1 MAKAVNWQ
9 SRNQHLNGKIP
20 FRSKLSCGQLKT
32 GFRGEQGIYPS
43 YPLTAAWNANNL
55 KAFLLLIVRIGA
67 AFSCRWLFSVR
78 GGFSLHRAYS
88 ISPGWNREGMAGRRQ
103 YTAFAPFDEVKQPP
117 TIHPKAGQQNGTT
130 CTAGS
135 RKCFVRTR
143 ILLHRQRQGS
153 SRSHS
158 CSTDGPVFLLCG
170 IGSRSSRG
178 FSLWF
183 LSPPF
188 RLLKNSPYLSVHFES
203 KMTPPFENKFAAVK
217 KHLSYTSTFFE
228 GLLHW

>member
-20 FRSKLSCGQLKT
+20 FRSKSSCGQLKT

-88 ISPGWNREGMAGRRQ
+88 ISPGWNREGMIGRRPRSVLIPPG
-103 YTAFAPFDEVKQPP
+103 TATPFPMACP
-117 TIHPKAGQQNGTT
+117 AAGQRSGTI
-130 CTAGS
+130 CREAN
-135 RKCFVRTR
+135 RKYSGRRHIPPRRPEKYSFRYR
-143 ILLHRQRQGS
+143 
-153 SRSHS
+153 S
-158 CSTDGPVFLLCG
+158 CSTRVPVYASGGTADNSSPESDCG
-170 IGSRSSRG
+170 
-178 FSLWF
+178 
-183 LSPPF
+183 
-188 RLLKNSPYLSVHFES
+188 
-203 KMTPPFENKFAAVK
+203 
-217 KHLSYTSTFFE
+217 
-228 GLLHW
+228 

>member
-20 FRSKLSCGQLKT
+20 FRSKSSCGQLKT

-88 ISPGWNREGMAGRRQ
+88 ISPGWNREGMIGRRPRSVLIPPG
-103 YTAFAPFDEVKQPP
+103 TATPFPMACP
-117 TIHPKAGQQNGTT
+117 AAGQRSGTI
-130 CTAGS
+130 CREAN
-135 RKCFVRTR
+135 RKYSGRRHIPPRRPEEYSCRR
-143 ILLHRQRQGS
+143 R
-153 SRSHS
+153 S
-158 CSTDGPVFLLCG
+158 CSTRVPVYASGGTADNSSPESDCG
-170 IGSRSSRG
+170 
-178 FSLWF
+178 
-183 LSPPF
+183 
-188 RLLKNSPYLSVHFES
+188 
-203 KMTPPFENKFAAVK
+203 
-217 KHLSYTSTFFE
+217 
-228 GLLHW
+228 

>member
-43 YPLTAAWNANNL
+43 YPFTAAWNANNL

-88 ISPGWNREGMAGRRQ
+88 ISPGWNREGMIGRRPRSVLIPPG
-103 YTAFAPFDEVKQPP
+103 TATPFPMACP
-117 TIHPKAGQQNGTT
+117 AAGQRSGTI
-130 CTAGS
+130 CREAN
-135 RKCFVRTR
+135 RKYSGRRHISPRRPEEYSFRYR
-143 ILLHRQRQGS
+143 
-153 SRSHS
+153 S
-158 CSTDGPVFLLCG
+158 CSTRVPVYASGGTADNSSPESDCG
-170 IGSRSSRG
+170 
-178 FSLWF
+178 
-183 LSPPF
+183 
-188 RLLKNSPYLSVHFES
+188 
-203 KMTPPFENKFAAVK
+203 
-217 KHLSYTSTFFE
+217 
-228 GLLHW
+228 

>member
-20 FRSKLSCGQLKT
+20 FRSKSSCGQLKT

-88 ISPGWNREGMAGRRQ
+88 ISPGWNREGMIGRRPRSVLIPPG
-103 YTAFAPFDEVKQPP
+103 TATPFPMACPATGQRSGTICREANRRYSGRRHIPP
-117 TIHPKAGQQNGTT
+117 
-130 CTAGS
+130 
-135 RKCFVRTR
+135 
-143 ILLHRQRQGS
+143 HRPEEYSFCYR
-153 SRSHS
+153 S
-158 CSTDGPVFLLCG
+158 CSTRVPVYASGGTADNSSPESDCG
-170 IGSRSSRG
+170 
-178 FSLWF
+178 
-183 LSPPF
+183 
-188 RLLKNSPYLSVHFES
+188 
-203 KMTPPFENKFAAVK
+203 
-217 KHLSYTSTFFE
+217 
-228 GLLHW
+228 

>member
-88 ISPGWNREGMAGRRQ
+88 ISPGWNREGMIGRRPRSVLIPPG
-103 YTAFAPFDEVKQPP
+103 TATPFPMACP
-117 TIHPKAGQQNGTT
+117 AAGQRSGTI
-130 CTAGS
+130 CREAN
-135 RKCFVRTR
+135 RKYSGRRHIPPRRPEEYSFRY
-143 ILLHRQRQGS
+143 
-153 SRSHS
+153 HS
-158 CSTDGPVFLLCG
+158 CSTRVPVYAFGGTADNSSPEYDCG
-170 IGSRSSRG
+170 
-178 FSLWF
+178 
-183 LSPPF
+183 
-188 RLLKNSPYLSVHFES
+188 
-203 KMTPPFENKFAAVK
+203 
-217 KHLSYTSTFFE
+217 
-228 GLLHW
+228 